1 MQTWDSD
8 RVEKESKRNSAW
20 ITLGLN
26 ALLILAFYFIVVW
39 KQPIPPLPTYG
50 LELNLGFT
58 DTGSGDRNSPNA
70 PSESPTQNL
79 DQAAPGEISPIVTE
93 SSSPSPAPKT
103 ETAKPKTTSKPA
115 VNEAVTSKPSPIRG
129 EKKAVVENKKPEP
142 VKTEPS
148 KTVTTPAKS
157 EDNKTT
163 QKAPEQ
169 PKIDQRAIFGA
180 GGTSGK
186 STTPA
191 SGGAQGTSNAKGD
204 EGRSTGTVDGRA
216 IMGEG
221 SGKGTNSG
229 AGYSLD
235 LAGWDFGSQP
245 AINDRVSTRNGRI
258 VFKITVDDSGRVVQ
272 AVPLEYNVSNDVLAY
287 YRQVVYQINFRKSG
301 GAATAD
307 FSTGKITFVIKV
319 D

>member
-1 MQTWDSD
+1 MQAWDSD
-8 RVEKESKRNSAW
+8 QIEKDSKRKSA
-20 ITLGLN
+20 IFTVVIN
-26 ALLILAFYFIVVW
+26 ALLLLAFYFIVVW
-39 KQPIPPLPTYG
+39 QQPIPPLPTYG

-70 PSESPTQNL
+70 PSETPSPSVE
-79 DQAAPGEISPIVTE
+79 QAAPGEVAKTVTQPATPA
-93 SSSPSPAPKT
+93 PSPKT

-115 VNEAVTSKPSPIRG
+115 ANQAVTTKPSPIRG
-129 EKKAVVENKKPEP
+129 EEKAAVETKKPEP
-142 VKTEPS
+142 TKTEPT
-148 KTVTTPAKS
+148 KTVTAPAQA
-157 EDNKTT
+157 EAETTT

-186 STTPA
+186 SSTPA
-191 SGGAQGTSNAKGD
+191 SGGAQGSSNTKGD
-204 EGRSTGTVDGRA
+204 EGRPTGTVDGRA

-229 AGYSLD
+229 SGYSLD
-235 LAGWDFGSQP
+235 LAGWDFASRP
-245 AINDRVSTRNGRI
+245 NINDRVSTRNGRI

-287 YRQVVYQINFRKSG
+287 YRQVVNQITFKKSG
-301 GAATAD
+301 GAAAD
-307 FSTGKITFVIKV
+307 FSTGKITFLIKV